1 MEKLYAV
8 GGLKDQERQLEVA
21 QCNENENAG
30 QLQKLQDCKEAQK
43 LECQGQASWRSGWV
57 AVKERDIG

>member
-30 QLQKLQDCKEAQK
+30 QLQKLPDCKEAQK
-43 LECQGQASWRSGWV
+43 LECQGQASWRSG
-57 AVKERDIG
+57 